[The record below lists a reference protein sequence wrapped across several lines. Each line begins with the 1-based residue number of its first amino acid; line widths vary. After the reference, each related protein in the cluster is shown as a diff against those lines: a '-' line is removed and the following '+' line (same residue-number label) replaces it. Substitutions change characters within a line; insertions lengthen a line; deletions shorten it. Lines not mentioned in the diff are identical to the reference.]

1 MITEYKL
8 VDNKIIKNVF
18 SEENTTIIGKNNK
31 EYPVLRL
38 YKIDDSDKEYIKS
51 IKKSELDSPS
61 RKTKFYIMGFSEE
74 NDIKAYEY
82 FKSVF
87 LKRAQK
93 LKIATSFNNEQLSS
107 FIEKNEYKAPM
118 C

>member
-1 MITEYKL
+1 
-8 VDNKIIKNVF
+8 
-18 SEENTTIIGKNNK
+18 
-31 EYPVLRL
+31 
-38 YKIDDSDKEYIKS
+38 
-51 IKKSELDSPS
+51 
-61 RKTKFYIMGFSEE
+61 MGFSEE